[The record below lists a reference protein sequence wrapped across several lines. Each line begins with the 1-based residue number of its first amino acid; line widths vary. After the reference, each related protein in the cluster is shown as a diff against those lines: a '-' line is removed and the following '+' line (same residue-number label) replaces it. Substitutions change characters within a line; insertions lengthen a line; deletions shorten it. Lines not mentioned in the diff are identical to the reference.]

1 MADSEAAT
9 KLQAVS
15 RGRSVRKLKQPDW
28 QDTNMALFGSDIEKM
43 CKEAAADGEPQWA
56 NAGKKPGLEIWRI
69 EQFKVKP
76 WPPSQY
82 GEFHR
87 GDSYIILH
95 TYKAE
100 QQAGVRTT
108 RTPDQ
113 KSFLGLA
120 WDVHFWIGS
129 QSTQDEYGAA
139 AYKTGELD
147 NKLRGGPVQHR
158 EVEGAESDLF
168 CGYFPKGVRYLKGG
182 VASGFNH
189 VETKGE
195 SREPVLLQIKG
206 SPPSFVVRQIRL
218 KRTSMNSGDVFIMDC
233 DDAIFQWNGSSAS
246 AHEKAK
252 ARDLALL
259 LQQDGVRAARPF
271 LSSSKRRSKRP
282 CPLHPRCTIL
292 QPPMQRPRIAADLC
306 CLPAWGRLR
315 SSIGRSRC
323 STRATGG
330 RRQL

>member
-1 MADSEAAT
+1 MFFSARSDESPAVAQLRELRAQLHEETAKAMADSEAAT

-15 RGRSVRKLKQPDW
+15 RGRSIRKLKQPDW

-271 LSSSKRRSKRP
+271 LSSSKRRSKR
-282 CPLHPRCTIL
+282 L
-292 QPPMQRPRIAADLC
+292 
-306 CLPAWGRLR
+306 
-315 SSIGRSRC
+315 
-323 STRATGG
+323 
-330 RRQL
+330 